1 VGARVPGRGGLRQVR
16 GRGEAGLG
24 AEAYSVRTMRTGVLA
39 VLILGA
45 STVSAPAQSISPRI
59 QLGTANPRSSEERLT
74 TDHLDVL
81 SGVTDEV
88 VVPGSPFSITLDVR
102 PRQGV
107 HVYAP
112 GATGYKVIAFNL
124 ERNPLLLSRPTTYPS
139 SEIYFFEP
147 LNERVPVFQK
157 PFRLSRRLTIT
168 TAAEHRAA
176 VARLKTLTIRGTLDY
191 QACDDRL
198 CFTPQ
203 SLPVSFSVTVKPTDA
218 DRAGPASR

>member
-1 VGARVPGRGGLRQVR
+1 
-16 GRGEAGLG
+16 
-24 AEAYSVRTMRTGVLA
+24 MRTGVLA
-39 VLILGA
+39 VLIVGA
-45 STVSAPAQSISPRI
+45 GAVSATAQLIPPGI
-59 QLGTANPRSSEERLT
+59 QLGAANPRSSEQRLT

-81 SGVTDEV
+81 SGVTEEA

-157 PFRLSRRLTIT
+157 PFRLSRRLTLT
-168 TAAEHRAA
+168 TAAEHRAT

-218 DRAGPASR
+218 GRAGPVSR